1 MSGANLTR
9 RVIHRHLEVPEGTP
23 PEAQPL
29 ARIVDLLQRG
39 DLDDWRPIARA
50 IRGDPAGPFG
60 ERVLRLLAAYPTYG
74 TSPLWRAWIDR
85 CRSRLELDALP
96 VVGGLAAL
104 RRRHGLTQVELA
116 GRMGISQS
124 DLSKLER
131 RRDFRLSTLRAY
143 AEALEGRI
151 SIVFQSNAG
160 GPPLDLGSE
169 TAAK

>member
-1 MSGANLTR
+1 M
-9 RVIHRHLEVPEGTP
+9 IHRHLEVPDGTP

-50 IRGDPAGPFG
+50 IRRDPAGQLA
-60 ERVLRLLAAYPTYG
+60 ERVLGLIAAYPTYG

-85 CRSRLELDALP
+85 CRSRLEIDALP
-96 VVGGLAAL
+96 VIGGLAAL

-131 RRDFRLSTLRAY
+131 RRAVRLSTLHAY

-151 SIVFQSNAG
+151 SIVFQSNVG
-160 GPPLDLGSE
+160 GTPLELGSE
-169 TAAK
+169 T